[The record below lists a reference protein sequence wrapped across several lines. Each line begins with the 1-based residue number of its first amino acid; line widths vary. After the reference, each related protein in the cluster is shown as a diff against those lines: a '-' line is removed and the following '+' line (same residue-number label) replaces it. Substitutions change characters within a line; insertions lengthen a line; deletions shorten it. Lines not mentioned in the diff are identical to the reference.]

1 LVTTY
6 PAELRALADELCR
19 IADAPP
25 AQAMMLLGPV
35 VDTAAEVGAL
45 ARLREARHDAAAAAL
60 VEAGSQAKL
69 ARQLGVSETLVS
81 RLARRARRE
90 HKPKP

>member
-1 LVTTY
+1 LVTAY

-25 AQAMMLLGPV
+25 AQAMMLLAPV
-35 VDTAAEVGAL
+35 VDTAAGGAL

-81 RLARRARRE
+81 RLARRVRRE